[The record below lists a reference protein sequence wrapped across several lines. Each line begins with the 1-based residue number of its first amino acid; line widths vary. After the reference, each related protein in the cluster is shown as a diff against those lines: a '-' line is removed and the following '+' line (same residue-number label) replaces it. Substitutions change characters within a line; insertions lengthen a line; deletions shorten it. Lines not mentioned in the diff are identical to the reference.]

1 MTPNMADNIER
12 LQSLR
17 DDTVPLRPVY
27 EPYNAAANTLVDLVH
42 QSLDLATDRPTSVER
57 QKVVVCSFLATAQR
71 AFSKEDGAVAIASK
85 AEYWSHY
92 PLVGVDIIKQVTKA
106 LVTGDFI
113 KPVEDTGR
121 RAFWTDEDG
130 KQRSIGLMRIYT
142 LNESLLTLDGFVDS
156 EFIETGRPTIQVGI
170 AETKAAKYYRKLNKR
185 RKPKMTKD
193 DMRKTFGKP
202 YGVATLGVESLNTF
216 WREHPLALPQ
226 IGNGVRGYAACATR
240 VFHDG
245 ALDRGGRYYGAW
257 TTLNSEYRLQS
268 TIDGE
273 PLAEIDL
280 NASQPTLFS
289 SMLGMRMYV
298 GGMWEDLYAIVASH
312 VDLTD
317 IDVEDDNTTKRNK
330 LKQVTVELIGTGN
343 AFKRQEAEG
352 GRFTFKDGEY
362 ARYRNALTKVVPA
375 LHQLQN
381 TNDGGYYN
389 GSGFISFHE
398 AQMMMLTLQKLKD
411 MGVVAY
417 PVHDCLLVKDKEVD
431 TALNVY
437 RETIRN
443 YIKEHGHGSVD
454 ILVPVSVERIGEA
467 KQRVVGLYS

>member
-1 MTPNMADNIER
+1 MADDVE
-12 LQSLR
+12 SLKALR
-17 DDTVPLRPVY
+17 QEAIPLRPIY
-27 EPYNAAANTLVDLVH
+27 APYNDAAKVLVDRVH
-42 QSLDLATDRPTSVER
+42 QSLTFETDRPSSLVT
-57 QKVVVCSFLATAQR
+57 QKVIICGFLAAAQR
-71 AFSKEDGAVAIASK
+71 AFGGENGKIAISSSSDFWSQYPDAGSTIAK
-85 AEYWSHY
+85 QVQDALVLGEYISFVEGTGRKVIWKDDDDMWNN
-92 PLVGVDIIKQVTKA
+92 VGVM
-106 LVTGDFI
+106 
-113 KPVEDTGR
+113 
-121 RAFWTDEDG
+121 
-130 KQRSIGLMRIYT
+130 SIYT
-142 LNESLLTLDGFVDS
+142 LNDSLLTLDGFVDA

-170 AETKAAKYYRKLNKR
+170 AETVGQRLSRKANRKR
-185 RKPKMTKD
+185 TPKMRMKEV
-193 DMRKTFGKP
+193 RKTFGKS
-202 YGVATLGVESLNTF
+202 YSVASVGVEGLNTF
-216 WREHPLALPQ
+216 WREHPLALPR

-268 TIDGE
+268 TIEGE

-298 GGMWEDLYAIVASH
+298 GEMWEDLYAIVASH
-312 VDLTD
+312 VDLSG
-317 IDVEDDNTTKRNK
+317 IDVEDDDTTKRNK
-330 LKQVTVELIGTGN
+330 IKQVTVEVIGLGD
-343 AFKRQEAEG
+343 AFKRQEAEQ
-352 GRFTFKDGEY
+352 GRFTFLDGEY
-362 ARYRNALTKVVPA
+362 ARYRDALIKVVPA

-381 TNDGGYYN
+381 IYKGGYYN

-398 AQMMMLTLQKLKD
+398 AQMMMLTLHQLKD

-437 RETIRN
+437 RETIRG

-454 ILVPVSVERIGEA
+454 ILVPVSVERSGKE

>member
-1 MTPNMADNIER
+1 
-12 LQSLR
+12 
-17 DDTVPLRPVY
+17 
-27 EPYNAAANTLVDLVH
+27 
-42 QSLDLATDRPTSVER
+42 
-57 QKVVVCSFLATAQR
+57 
-71 AFSKEDGAVAIASK
+71 
-85 AEYWSHY
+85 
-92 PLVGVDIIKQVTKA
+92 
-106 LVTGDFI
+106 
-113 KPVEDTGR
+113 
-121 RAFWTDEDG
+121 
-130 KQRSIGLMRIYT
+130 
-142 LNESLLTLDGFVDS
+142 
-156 EFIETGRPTIQVGI
+156 
-170 AETKAAKYYRKLNKR
+170 
-185 RKPKMTKD
+185 
-193 DMRKTFGKP
+193 
-202 YGVATLGVESLNTF
+202 
-216 WREHPLALPQ
+216 
-226 IGNGVRGYAACATR
+226 VRGYAACATR

-398 AQMMMLTLQKLKD
+398 AQMMMLTLHKLKD

-443 YIKEHGHGSVD
+443 YIKEYGHGSVD
-454 ILVPVSVERIGEA
+454 ILVPVSVERSGKE
-467 KQRVVGLYS
+467 KQRMVGLYS

>member
-1 MTPNMADNIER
+1 
-12 LQSLR
+12 
-17 DDTVPLRPVY
+17 
-27 EPYNAAANTLVDLVH
+27 
-42 QSLDLATDRPTSVER
+42 
-57 QKVVVCSFLATAQR
+57 
-71 AFSKEDGAVAIASK
+71 
-85 AEYWSHY
+85 
-92 PLVGVDIIKQVTKA
+92 
-106 LVTGDFI
+106 
-113 KPVEDTGR
+113 
-121 RAFWTDEDG
+121 
-130 KQRSIGLMRIYT
+130 
-142 LNESLLTLDGFVDS
+142 
-156 EFIETGRPTIQVGI
+156 
-170 AETKAAKYYRKLNKR
+170 
-185 RKPKMTKD
+185 
-193 DMRKTFGKP
+193 
-202 YGVATLGVESLNTF
+202 VESLNTF

-289 SMLGMRMYV
+289 SMLGMRMDV
-298 GGMWEDLYAIVASH
+298 GNMWKDLYAVVADH

-343 AFKRQEAEG
+343 AFKRQEAEQ

-375 LHQLQN
+375 LHQL
-381 TNDGGYYN
+381 NDDYYN

-398 AQMMMLTLQKLKD
+398 AQMMMLTLHKLKD

-437 RETIRN
+437 RETIRG
-443 YIKEHGHGSVD
+443 YIKEYGHGSVD
-454 ILVPVSVERIGEA
+454 ILVPVSVERSGKE